1 MSLTL
6 PDDFGNTP
14 KRELKIPKGMNKLLM
29 QVCCAPC
36 CGAVLECFKYHNIS
50 PTLFFYNPNIHP
62 RAEYEKRRDELIELA
77 KLLGFDY
84 IIPEYDPKPWFAKV
98 KGLEREPER
107 GARCSVCFGDR
118 MLATAMYAKEH
129 GFTHFTTTLAT
140 SRWKN
145 KKQVDAAGFIAQEAS
160 GVPYWSEDWRKE
172 GLVTRRY
179 QLVKEFNFYNQLYCG
194 CIFSRDNDAYQKN
207 EPNSIK
213 SISFPVAKEQ
223 VHNLS
228 DETLASGNE
237 NDQDIKFD
245 LKEDL
250 RCRC

>member
-1 MSLTL
+1 
-6 PDDFGNTP
+6 
-14 KRELKIPKGMNKLLM
+14 
-29 QVCCAPC
+29 
-36 CGAVLECFKYHNIS
+36 
-50 PTLFFYNPNIHP
+50 
-62 RAEYEKRRDELIELA
+62 
-77 KLLGFDY
+77 
-84 IIPEYDPKPWFAKV
+84 
-98 KGLEREPER
+98 
-107 GARCSVCFGDR
+107 

-228 DETLASGNE
+228 DEILASGNE